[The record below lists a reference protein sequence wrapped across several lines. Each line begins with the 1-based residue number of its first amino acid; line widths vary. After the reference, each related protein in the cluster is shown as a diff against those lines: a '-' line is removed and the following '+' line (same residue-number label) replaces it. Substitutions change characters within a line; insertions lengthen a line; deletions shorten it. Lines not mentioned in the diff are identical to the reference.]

1 MNRILY
7 ILILLLALVFISC
20 SREYYPTAVNAPF
33 FSQAG
38 EFEASILTGNSG
50 ADLHL
55 AYAVADQFALMANG
69 SYADRK
75 DDENNTFFEDS
86 HKHIF
91 GEFGVGYFLPSEN
104 SFRFEFYGG
113 YGMGQ
118 MEGTYSSS
126 SSYFYDTDE
135 AFYRKIFLQPQVGV
149 SNDVFEGGISTRFT
163 SIIMS
168 SPDVGRDDTGF
179 FVQPV
184 FISKVGY
191 KYIKFIGEIGLSIP
205 LNSEQIEFDYAP
217 LIMSVGVNFSF
228 GNYE

>member
-1 MNRILY
+1 MNRTF
-7 ILILLLALVFISC
+7 LILLLGFVLTSC
-20 SREYYPTAVNAPF
+20 SREYYPTTVNAPF
-33 FSQAG
+33 FNEPG

-55 AYAVADQFALMANG
+55 AYAVADQFALMVNG
-69 SYADRK
+69 SFADRK
-75 DDENNTFFEDS
+75 QDENNTFFENA

-91 GEFGVGYFLPSEN
+91 GEFGAGYFLPSEN
-104 SFRFEFYGG
+104 AFRFEIYGG

-126 SSYFYDTDE
+126 SSYFYDTDQ

-163 SIIMS
+163 SIILS
-168 SPDVGRDDTGF
+168 SPDVGRDNTGF
-179 FVQPV
+179 FMQPV
-184 FISKVGY
+184 IISKVGY

-228 GNYE
+228 GNYD